1 MNSNQ
6 AFSPPARRGRPT
18 NKCHATLNRA
28 QRGRSY
34 VWLQQAFDLP
44 GRAEFKVTSH
54 LLDRRGHPSS
64 KEGKNAETPIH
75 SHLLKP
81 VPTVDQQFVGVG
93 FSRGRARSALST
105 EACVKV
111 RQFFGGVRG
120 TLVALWIATV
130 ISAGCKVGP
139 HYVRPP
145 VDQPASFK
153 SEHSDVAAPLI
164 PPEWWRLY
172 NDTELD
178 QLIASAHASNQ
189 TLRQAVASVDQA
201 RALARVARSF
211 LYPSISFNPI
221 MTRERLSGTRASTI
235 TGEKVA
241 QAATINDW
249 LVPFELGY
257 EIDAWGSIRRSLE
270 SATAQAAATDDTLA
284 MVRLTVETDVA
295 QFYYTLR
302 SLDAQ
307 TEILT
312 QTVASYREQV
322 RLVSAQLRSGLISP
336 IVLAQ
341 AEAQLESTVARQ
353 QDLVRSRADQEHA
366 LAILCGR
373 SAPSFNVAQNPMYE
387 ASPPVVPAGL
397 PVQLLGRRP
406 DVAAAERNVAA
417 ANAQI
422 GVATAAFYPTFN
434 LATFAGYESAN
445 LSNLLNWQSA
455 TAAAITSSVAPI
467 FQGGRLKANLEAAKA
482 LHRQAVAAYVNQV
495 LVAYGDVE
503 DALTDLHAFSDEIV
517 SLRAAVKASQ
527 DYLHFAQVQYKYG
540 LVDYLVVV
548 IAEQTLLAN
557 QLSLAQAVYLNV
569 GASIRLIKALGGG
582 WENHP

>member
-1 MNSNQ
+1 MS
-6 AFSPPARRGRPT
+6 SPWSRKTHHGVRP
-18 NKCHATLNRA
+18 L
-28 QRGRSY
+28 
-34 VWLQQAFDLP
+34 
-44 GRAEFKVTSH
+44 
-54 LLDRRGHPSS
+54 
-64 KEGKNAETPIH
+64 
-75 SHLLKP
+75 
-81 VPTVDQQFVGVG
+81 
-93 FSRGRARSALST
+93 
-105 EACVKV
+105 KV
-111 RQFFGGVRG
+111 RV
-120 TLVALWIATV
+120 TLVVLCIATV
-130 ISAGCKVGP
+130 IAAGCKVGP
-139 HYVRPP
+139 KYVRPP
-145 VDQPASFK
+145 VDQPTSFK
-153 SEHSDVAAPLI
+153 SEHNDVPAPLI
-164 PPEWWRLY
+164 APEWWRLY

-189 TLRQAVASVDQA
+189 TLRQAVASVDEA
-201 RALARVARSF
+201 RAIARVARSF
-211 LYPSISFNPI
+211 LYPSISFNPV
-221 MTRERLSGTRASTI
+221 MTRERLSGTRASTV
-235 TGEKVA
+235 TGSIVA
-241 QAATINDW
+241 LGATINDW
-249 LVPFELGY
+249 LIPFDLAY
-257 EIDAWGSIRRSLE
+257 QIDAWGSIRRSLE
-270 SATAQAAATDDTLA
+270 SATAEAAASDDNLA

-322 RLVSAQLRSGLISP
+322 RLVSVQLRSGLVSP

-341 AEAQLESTVARQ
+341 AEAQLQTTVAKQ
-353 QDLVRSRADQEHA
+353 QDLDRARADQEHA

-373 SAPSFNVAQNPMYE
+373 PAPSFSVAKDRMYE
-387 ASPPVVPAGL
+387 ASPPVVPPGL
-397 PVQLLGRRP
+397 PAQLLTRRP

-445 LSNLLNWQSA
+445 LSSLLNWQSRIAAFA
-455 TAAAITSSVAPI
+455 TGSVAPI
-467 FQGGRLKANLEAAKA
+467 FQGGRIKANLEAAKA
-482 LHRQAVAAYVNQV
+482 IHKQTVAAYVNQV

-503 DALTDLHAFSDEIV
+503 DALTDLHALSDEIV

-527 DYLHFAQVQYKYG
+527 EYLHLAQAQYKYG

>member
-1 MNSNQ
+1 LSSRWNRRTHHGVRPEGANKDVVCSTPSLASLASPPHEGEINGCNVR
-6 AFSPPARRGRPT
+6 ALFSPSLRGRDADGGRGSGTHHLDLGLGNMP
-18 NKCHATLNRA
+18 LRA
-28 QRGRSY
+28 
-34 VWLQQAFDLP
+34 WLHSAGPAGLKPDGLP
-44 GRAEFKVTSH
+44 G
-54 LLDRRGHPSS
+54 
-64 KEGKNAETPIH
+64 PIH
-75 SHLLKP
+75 VTLLA
-81 VPTVDQQFVGVG
+81 FWI
-93 FSRGRARSALST
+93 A
-105 EACVKV
+105 
-111 RQFFGGVRG
+111 
-120 TLVALWIATV
+120 TLVA
-130 ISAGCKVGP
+130 AGCKVGP
-139 HYVRPP
+139 HYVRPA
-145 VDQPASFK
+145 VDQPDSFK
-153 SEHSDVAAPLI
+153 SEHSDLPAPLI
-164 PPEWWRLY
+164 APEWWRLY
-172 NDTELD
+172 NDGELD
-178 QLIASAHASNQ
+178 QLIATAHASNQ

-211 LYPSISFNPI
+211 LYPSVSFNPV
-221 MTRERLSGTRASTI
+221 MTRERLSGTRSSTI
-235 TGEKVA
+235 TGAPVS

-249 LVPFELGY
+249 LVPVVLGY

-270 SATAQAAATDDTLA
+270 SASAQAVATADTEA

-341 AEAQLESTVARQ
+341 AQAQLETTVARQ
-353 QDLVRSRADQEHA
+353 EDLVRSRADQEHA

-373 SAPSFNVAQNPMYE
+373 PASSFSVAQNPMYE

-397 PVQLLGRRP
+397 PAQLLVRRP

-434 LATFAGYESAN
+434 LATFAGYESMN

-455 TAAAITSSVAPI
+455 IAASVTSAVAPI

-482 LHRQAVAAYVNQV
+482 IHREAVAAYVNQV

-517 SLRAAVKASQ
+517 SLHAAVKASQ
-527 DYLHFAQVQYKYG
+527 EYLRFAQAQYKYG

-548 IAEQTLLAN
+548 IAEQTLLTN
-557 QLSLAQAVYLNV
+557 QLSLAQAIYLNV

-582 WENHP
+582 WESHP

>member
-1 MNSNQ
+1 MLKMAPN
-6 AFSPPARRGRPT
+6 
-18 NKCHATLNRA
+18 
-28 QRGRSY
+28 
-34 VWLQQAFDLP
+34 
-44 GRAEFKVTSH
+44 
-54 LLDRRGHPSS
+54 LDSCAPKDR
-64 KEGKNAETPIH
+64 KQIETPIR
-75 SHLLKP
+75 SHP
-81 VPTVDQQFVGVG
+81 IRT
-93 FSRGRARSALST
+93 ALV
-105 EACVKV
+105 AICIA
-111 RQFFGGVRG
+111 
-120 TLVALWIATV
+120 TLVAG
-130 ISAGCKVGP
+130 GCKVGP
-139 HYVRPP
+139 HYVRPA

-164 PPEWWRLY
+164 APEWWRLY
-172 NDTELD
+172 NDSELN

-189 TLRQAVASVDQA
+189 TLRQSVASVDQA

-211 LYPSISFNPI
+211 LYPSISFNPV

-235 TGEKVA
+235 TGGPV
-241 QAATINDW
+241 QQATINDW
-249 LVPFELGY
+249 LIPVDLVY

-270 SATAQAAATDDTLA
+270 SATAQAAATDDNLA
-284 MVRLTVETDVA
+284 IVRLTVETDVA
-295 QFYYTLR
+295 QFYYSLR

-336 IVLAQ
+336 MVLAQ
-341 AEAQLESTVARQ
+341 AQAQLEMTVARQ
-353 QDLVRSRADQEHA
+353 EDLVRSRADQEHA
-366 LAILCGR
+366 LAILCGQA
-373 SAPSFNVAQNPMYE
+373 APSFSVSQNPMYE
-387 ASPPVVPAGL
+387 ASPPVVPPGL
-397 PVQLLGRRP
+397 PAQLLTRRP

-422 GVATAAFYPTFN
+422 GVATAPFYPTFN
-434 LATFAGYESAN
+434 LATFAGYQSKN

-482 LHRQAVAAYVNQV
+482 IHRQTVAAYVNQV

-527 DYLHFAQVQYKYG
+527 DYLHFAQVQYRYG
-540 LVDYLVVV
+540 LVDCLVVV
-548 IAEQTLLAN
+548 IAEQTLLTN
-557 QLSLAQAVYLNV
+557 QLALAQAVYLNV